1 MWIVA
6 AKEIHPKESRVALTP
21 KSAEKLI
28 KLGAN
33 VAIEAGLGSSI
44 FPDESYE
51 KVGVKVFTDKQKLF
65 DTADLLLKV
74 RRSSI
79 EEISM
84 MKKGTVQISF
94 LNPFQEQEIIEALK
108 TKGVT
113 ALSMEMIPRTTIAQ
127 KMDALSSQANLGGYV
142 SVVTAAF
149 HLQKVLPMMTTPSG
163 TISPA
168 KVFIIGAGVAG
179 LQAIAT
185 AKRLGAR
192 VEAFDTRAVVEE
204 QVKSLGAKF
213 IKIDLG
219 ETEQTKDGYAKPL
232 TESQIQKQ
240 RDEMAKICA
249 SSDIVITTAQ
259 VFGRKAPIILTQEMI
274 KKMSLGSVI
283 VDMAVESGGNVEGVK
298 QDEILDVNGVKLIG
312 LANLPAKVA
321 FDASEM
327 YASNLYHLIHHFW
340 DVQTNTF
347 QINPEDEL
355 LKRCIATHQN
365 ETVLV

>member
-1 MWIVA
+1 MWIA
-6 AKEIHPKESRVALTP
+6 ATKEIHPKESRVALTP
-21 KSAEKLI
+21 KSATKLI

-33 VAIEAGLGSSI
+33 VAIESGLGSSI
-44 FPDESYE
+44 FSDDQYE
-51 KVGVKVFTDKQKLF
+51 KVGVKIFTDKQKLL
-65 DTADLLLKV
+65 DMTDLLLKV
-74 RRSSI
+74 RRSSV

-84 MKKGTVQISF
+84 MKQETIQISF
-94 LNPFQEQEIIEALK
+94 LNPFQEQDIIEALK
-108 TKGVT
+108 KQKVT

-127 KMDALSSQANLGGYV
+127 KMDALSSQANLAGYV
-142 SVVTAAF
+142 SVITAAF
-149 HLQKVLPMMTTPSG
+149 YLEKALPMMTTPSG

-192 VEAFDTRAVVEE
+192 VEAFDTRSVVEE

-213 IKIDLG
+213 VKIDLG
-219 ETEQTKDGYAKPL
+219 ETSQTKDGYARQL

-240 RDEMAKICA
+240 RQEMAKICA

-259 VFGRKAPIILTQEMI
+259 VFGRKAPIIITQDMI
-274 KKMSLGSVI
+274 QKMTPKSVI

-298 QDEILDVNGVKLIG
+298 QDEVLDVNGVKLIG
-312 LANLPAKVA
+312 LSNLPAKVA
-321 FDASEM
+321 LDASEM

-340 DVQTNTF
+340 NEKTRTF
-347 QINPEDEL
+347 QINPEHEL
-355 LKRCIATHQN
+355 LKRCIATCQP
-365 ETVLV
+365 ETVLA